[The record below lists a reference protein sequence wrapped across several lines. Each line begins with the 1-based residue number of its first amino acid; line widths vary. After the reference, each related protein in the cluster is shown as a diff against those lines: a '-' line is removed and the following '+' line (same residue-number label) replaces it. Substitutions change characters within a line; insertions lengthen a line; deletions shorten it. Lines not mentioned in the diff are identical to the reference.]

1 MFNGR
6 VQRGLYTKEQI
17 ISPIVSQDSFFLTSI
32 IDAMEER
39 DTTITD
45 VQGSYLNA
53 RIKDEVLMKNSGNK
67 EVDLFC
73 EIDPTLKQ
81 FVKYTKGIKTIYVQL
96 DRAIYGCVQSALLW
110 YQLYANKLKDLGF
123 ILNSYDPCVA
133 NSIIEGK

>member
-45 VQGSYLNA
+45 VQGAYLNT
-53 RIKDEVLMKNSGNK
+53 RMKDEVLMKIVGNK

-81 FVKYTKGIKTIYVQL
+81 YITYIKGVTYL
-96 DRAIYGCVQSALLW
+96 CST
-110 YQLYANKLKDLGF
+110 
-123 ILNSYDPCVA
+123 
-133 NSIIEGK
+133 

>member
-32 IDAMEER
+32 IDDMEER

-67 EVDLFC
+67 DVDLFC

-123 ILNSYDPCVA
+123 ILNPYGPCVT
-133 NSIIEGK
+133 NSIID

>member
-45 VQGSYLNA
+45 VQGAYLNA

>member
-17 ISPIVSQDSFFLTSI
+17 ISPTVSQDSFFLTSI

-45 VQGSYLNA
+45 VQGAYLNA
-53 RIKDEVLMKNSGNK
+53 RMKDEVLMKIVGNK